1 MQRDA
6 KEVLNVAYEL
16 LEQTND
22 MSQVLEYLS
31 PLYETFQMDPKFVS
45 RLGYFLYEA
54 GWFEE
59 AKEILEK
66 SIAVPKLM
74 TATSLLILAN
84 IYANVKSVG
93 LIEIAIDK
101 MSQKL
106 S

>member
-1 MQRDA
+1 
-6 KEVLNVAYEL
+6 
-16 LEQTND
+16 
-22 MSQVLEYLS
+22 
-31 PLYETFQMDPKFVS
+31 
-45 RLGYFLYEA
+45 
-54 GWFEE
+54 
-59 AKEILEK
+59 
-66 SIAVPKLM
+66 M